1 MSGELVRDDDTVVE
15 PALITLERAAQALVE
30 ILGPLVYADFLVGK
44 TEMRDAL
51 AARFQISQLEAEDLC
66 DDLERADRVRF
77 VSTPEGSAWH
87 IRGVDEGP

>member
-15 PALITLERAAQALVE
+15 FALVTLERAAQALVE
-30 ILGPLVYADFLVGK
+30 TLGPLFAAEYVVGK

-66 DDLERADRVRF
+66 DDLERAERVRF
-77 VSTPEGSAWH
+77 VITAEGSAWH
-87 IRGVDEGP
+87 IRAAAEGQ